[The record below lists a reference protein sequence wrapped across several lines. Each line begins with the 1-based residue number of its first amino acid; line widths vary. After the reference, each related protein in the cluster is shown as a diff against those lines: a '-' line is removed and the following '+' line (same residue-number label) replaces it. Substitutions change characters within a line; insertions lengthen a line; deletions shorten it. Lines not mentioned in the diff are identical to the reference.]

1 MPLRSDVCRRLM
13 DVLEKLE
20 PLSEQK
26 GLLKFLR
33 NEDYAGLLNGFVED
47 TARAVTDY
55 QVCDLKTH
63 SSTLL
68 TSKRSD
74 LSSTKHIREHQG
86 HSRSFQEHRPDNQG
100 DRREESQGERDHC
113 KRSCRVNSRRNTH
126 VPTGSSG
133 PRSLGQTQSCAQRG
147 IPG

>member
-1 MPLRSDVCRRLM
+1 M

-55 QVCDLKTH
+55 QVCER
-63 SSTLL
+63 
-68 TSKRSD
+68 KRTVGYYS
-74 LSSTKHIREHQG
+74 
-86 HSRSFQEHRPDNQG
+86 
-100 DRREESQGERDHC
+100 
-113 KRSCRVNSRRNTH
+113 
-126 VPTGSSG
+126 
-133 PRSLGQTQSCAQRG
+133 
-147 IPG
+147 